1 VNKKSP
7 AYILLFMAAIC
18 IVCGI
23 GVSIVNY
30 ATQGLLEKNAALH
43 RNRVLCHAFQLEVD
57 GTSAEAYQKAVKA
70 NLQASLIQDG
80 TNQRRMYQQITPG
93 HPSLGFEFSGM
104 GFWDRITGIL
114 VVTPDLK
121 DVLNIQFLEQKETP
135 GLGARIE
142 EPWFTDQFK
151 GLIIDWDSP
160 QDQFIVVGAE
170 TNPDARNRVD
180 AITGATQ
187 TSMALM
193 QFMNDELA
201 RIRALDLG
209 EGKDSE
215 VRIQKSESETP
226 ENQNHQQHPRPP

>member
-1 VNKKSP
+1 MNKKSP

-30 ATQGLLEKNAALH
+30 ATQGLLEKNAAMH

-57 GTSAEAYQKAVKA
+57 GTSAEAYQEAVEA

-80 TNQRRMYQQITPG
+80 TNQRQMYTQITPG
-93 HPSLGFEFSGM
+93 QPSIGFEFSGM

-114 VVTPDLK
+114 VLTPTLQE
-121 DVLNIQFLEQKETP
+121 VLNIQFLEQKETP

-151 GLIIDWDSP
+151 GLTLDWDAPDSK
-160 QDQFIVVGAE
+160 FIVVGADS
-170 TNPDARNRVD
+170 NPDAKNRVD

-193 QFMNDELA
+193 QFMNSELT
-201 RIRALDLG
+201 RIRNLDLN
-209 EGKDSE
+209 
-215 VRIQKSESETP
+215 R
-226 ENQNHQQHPRPP
+226 

>member
-7 AYILLFMAAIC
+7 SYILLFMAAIC
-18 IVCGI
+18 IVCGT
-23 GVSIVNY
+23 GVAIVNY
-30 ATQGLLEKNAALH
+30 ATQGLLKKNAALH
-43 RNRVLCHAFQLEVD
+43 RNRVLCHAFQLKVD
-57 GTSAEAYQKAVKA
+57 GTSAEAYQQAVEA

-80 TNQRRMYQQITPG
+80 SSQRQMYRQITPG
-93 HPSLGFEFSGM
+93 HPSIGFEFSGM

-114 VVTPDLK
+114 VLTPNLQ

-151 GLIIDWDSP
+151 GLKIDWDAP
-160 QDQFIVVGAE
+160 EGKFIVVGADS
-170 TNPDARNRVD
+170 NPDALNRVD

-193 QFMNDELA
+193 QFMNAELA
-201 RIRALDLG
+201 RIRNLDLDEQKTKENG
-209 EGKDSE
+209 EQE
-215 VRIQKSESETP
+215 
-226 ENQNHQQHPRPP
+226 